1 MVKKYTITKEQRRD
15 IEMFYGIMKKPG
27 SYRWMPEKKDALK
40 KLLIIH
46 NDLFESNYSENNSSC
61 PGCVRKIMNS
71 FDKLVESW
79 QTDKK

>member
-1 MVKKYTITKEQRRD
+1 MVKKYLFTKEQRVN
-15 IEMFYGIMKKPG
+15 IEKLYAVMKKPG

-40 KLLIIH
+40 GLLIIH
-46 NDLFESNYSENNSSC
+46 NDLFDSNYNESNSSC
-61 PGCVRKIMNS
+61 PGCVRKVMNN